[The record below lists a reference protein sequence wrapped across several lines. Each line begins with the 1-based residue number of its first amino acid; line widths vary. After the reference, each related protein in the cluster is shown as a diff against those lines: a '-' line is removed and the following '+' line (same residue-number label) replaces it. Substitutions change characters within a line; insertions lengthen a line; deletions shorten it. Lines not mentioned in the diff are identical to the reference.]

1 MIVLEPS
8 IRRTDSRSL
17 AYNKHSDFTRRIP
30 SLSPKIQERVDRIVR
45 QIINAADVEGD
56 YEKVKDIFFR
66 KAHLLPNP
74 IYWELLRTVWVR
86 AGKTENVHEFMPFFK
101 SKRPSKSWFMTVE
114 DARTLEGMEFPIMV
128 YRAYEKEPD
137 NGISWTTDKEWCEE
151 YAKRVGR
158 KVKSRSVERKDIF
171 AYISR
176 RGENEIIIID
186 NKNERL

>member
-30 SLSPKIQERVDRIVR
+30 SLSPKAQQRVEKVVM
-45 QIINAADVEGD
+45 QLVHAHDVEGNC
-56 YEKVKDIFFR
+56 EKVKDIFFR
-66 KAHLLPNP
+66 KARLLPNP
-74 IYWELLRTVWVR
+74 NYWEILRTVWVV
-86 AGKTENVHEFMPFFK
+86 AGKTDNVHEFLPFFK
-101 SKRPSKSWFMTVE
+101 SSRPCKSWFMTVE
-114 DARTLEGMEFPIMV
+114 DAKTLDEMEFPIMV
-128 YRAYEKEPD
+128 YRAYDREPD